1 MVKLQKKKIMRT
13 KKYLKIIAGL
23 SLLLGFVSC
32 DKFLDIEPQ
41 QEVDDFTVYTNHENV
56 VNALNGAYS
65 LIAGPELY
73 AGSSVFHS
81 DVVANS
87 GDLSW
92 LGTFIGYK
100 QMNWKSMDP
109 NEATI
114 TAKWVTA
121 YKAINVTNNVLAH
134 LDLVNEDKR
143 ETVEGEAKFLRGIL
157 YFELVR
163 FYALP
168 YVKGAAND
176 QPGVPLM
183 LSPVI
188 AISDITYPSRVSVA
202 DIYTQIVTDL
212 TDAKQLLAEYVIP
225 NDNKGKATVSS
236 AAAFLARVY
245 MAMEEW
251 DLAANES
258 DLVIQNFGGYTALNS
273 TPRAA
278 FNNDGYT
285 PEDVFMIRQNATSNA
300 GESNDGV
307 ATFFASL
314 PGLGRGDVMIN
325 ESHFAIYGE
334 NDLRGAITD
343 NPDAERIADI
353 PGMFYYGVGTNG
365 GNINCSKW
373 GKHDAYIAVIR
384 LAEMI
389 LTRAEA
395 NFRNGSAIG
404 ANPLDDINAIRNRA
418 QAGEWTE
425 VDLAKIGE
433 ERYREL
439 CFEGHALHDM
449 RRFRGSTVGQSGSPY
464 AGETI
469 QWNDP
474 RLVLP
479 IPQREIDVNSN
490 LEQNSAYAQ

>member
-23 SLLLGFVSC
+23 SLMLGFISC

-41 QEVDDFTVYTNHENV
+41 QEVDDFTVYTSHEGV

-65 LIAGPELY
+65 LIAGPEIY

-114 TAKWVTA
+114 TAKWMAA
-121 YKAINVTNNVLAH
+121 YEAINVTNNILAH
-134 LDLVNEDKR
+134 LDIVNEDNR
-143 ETVEGEAKFLRGIL
+143 GGVEGEAKFIRGIL

-188 AISDITYPSRVSVA
+188 AISDITYPSRASVNDVYA
-202 DIYTQIVTDL
+202 QIVADL
-212 TDAKQLLAEYVIP
+212 TDAKLLLAGLVHSG
-225 NDNKGKATVSS
+225 DNNGKATAS
-236 AAAFLARVY
+236 AASAFLARVY

-251 DLAANES
+251 DLAANEANF
-258 DLVIQNFGGYTALNS
+258 VIQNFGGYIALNS

-278 FNNDGYT
+278 FNNDDYT
-285 PEDVFMIRQNATSNA
+285 SEDVFMIHQNAVSNA
-300 GESNDGV
+300 GEANDGI

-334 NDLRGAITD
+334 NDLRGVITD
-343 NPDAERIADI
+343 NPVAERIADI
-353 PGMFYYGVGTNG
+353 PGLFYYGVGTNG
-365 GNINCSKW
+365 GNINCTKW
-373 GKHDAYIAVIR
+373 GKHDAYIPVVR

-418 QAGEWTE
+418 QADVWTE
-425 VDLAKIGE
+425 VDLAKIRE
-433 ERYREL
+433 ERYREI

-449 RRFRGSTVGQSGSPY
+449 RRFRGYTLGQSGSPY
-464 AGETI
+464 AGDTI
-469 QWNDP
+469 RWNDP

-479 IPQREIDVNSN
+479 IPQREMDVNSN